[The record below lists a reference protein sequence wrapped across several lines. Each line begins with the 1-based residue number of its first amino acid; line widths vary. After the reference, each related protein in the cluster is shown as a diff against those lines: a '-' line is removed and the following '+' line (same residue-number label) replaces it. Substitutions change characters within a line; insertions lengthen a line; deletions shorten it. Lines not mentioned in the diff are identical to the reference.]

1 MRAAVA
7 AVLSLTLATSACFPH
22 NPKARTYA
30 KIGEGVSLAAGI
42 VVLSFAKTGADC
54 EMMNKFGQG
63 DSGCKDTA
71 NLESALGFG
80 LILLGLGGFI
90 ATVST
95 AEADEKPAPIVTPL
109 ATPPP
114 APTPPPPAP
123 APMPIATDPNAPP
136 PADPNAGSGAGSG
149 SGSGSAAPIATPPAP
164 APVPPPP
171 PAPKP

>member
-1 MRAAVA
+1 MRAGVA

-30 KIGEGVSLAAGI
+30 KLGEGVSLAAGI

-63 DSGCKDTA
+63 DSSCKNTA
-71 NLESALGFG
+71 NLESAIGFG

-95 AEADEKPAPIVTPL
+95 AEVEKPAPIVTPI
-109 ATPPP
+109 ATP
-114 APTPPPPAP
+114 PPPPAP
-123 APMPIATDPNAPP
+123 PAPPPMPIATDPNVP
-136 PADPNAGSGAGSG
+136 PAPDPNAGSGAGSG
-149 SGSGSAAPIATPPAP
+149 SGSGSVAPAPTPPAP
-164 APVPPPP
+164 LAVPPPP